1 MFGLALLTAGSCPV
15 SWLPIADLIFLA
27 TLCNLAIIIIITII
41 IIIIIIITIIIIA
54 TLCNLATLPVLL
66 IDDLGLVSPSL
77 SSSCP

>member
-27 TLCNLAIIIIITII
+27 TLCNLA
-41 IIIIIIITIIIIA
+41 
-54 TLCNLATLPVLL
+54 TLPVLL